1 MSLRKKLSNWFS
13 FQLDEFQIQA
23 MQAIEDGKSVIV
35 CAPTGSGTP
44 AVAEFAVRRAIET
57 GRRCFYT
64 TPLKALSNQKF
75 HDFRREFGDDAVG
88 LLTGDV
94 SVNRAA
100 SVVVMTTEVYRNM
113 LYGTSLGEVERNL
126 YGVQAVVL
134 DECHYMNDPERGTVW
149 EESIIYSP
157 PDVQMVALSAT
168 VANAE
173 DLRAWF
179 EFTHGPTDL
188 VTSTHRPVPLRH
200 YYFKGAR
207 SGLLFDKDGKLN
219 ERWKRAAIPTARK
232 GFRRRPKAESDE
244 IPRPDEVVMDL
255 EREDMLPA
263 IYFLFSRK
271 GCELAM
277 DRCRGRLKDSREVRE
292 EREDAIDAIL
302 REHPALENH
311 GHLGALY
318 EGLAVHH
325 AGLLPAWKAVVER
338 LFQKGLIKVVF
349 ATETLAAGINM
360 PARATVISCISKYT
374 GDGHRLLSASEF
386 LQMSGRAG
394 RRGMDKVGYVMV
406 VNHPKEMVT
415 AVAKLA
421 RSEADPLD
429 SNFRPGYGMVLNLL
443 QRHSLENCRLL
454 VEKSFGKFLAEHRGG
469 GQGFHQAQKR
479 LEELSRPLCPGELGD
494 LPAYRKSLERDESL
508 RKQIHGLSKAPKG
521 SVKYEIL
528 RMKAERERVFD
539 RIQASP
545 CNGCSKIAPCVEQ
558 QHRRRDLEQFLK
570 RAGSGSKDT
579 PYWGQFL
586 ALCKVLMRLDYL
598 DEIPASSEGPR
609 DMRPTYKGEVAAALR
624 ASNTILLC
632 EVIFAGVLDTLEATE
647 IAAVLT
653 CMVNEELRAL
663 EGLRL
668 KARRYI
674 AEALNECRAIAT
686 DLERLQRQQSV
697 DVPCAVVTSYAPLA
711 YQWANG
717 CTWEELIE
725 LSGLEGGDLIR
736 ALRRTLDVSRQLSF
750 VPGIPGQL
758 AEKCRQIEPLILRD
772 ELRESLSAMDS

>member
-1 MSLRKKLSNWFS
+1 MDPQDWFS
-13 FQLDEFQIQA
+13 FPLDDFQIQA
-23 MQAIEDGKSVIV
+23 MKSIDEGRSVIV
-35 CAPTGSGTP
+35 CAPTGSGKT
-44 AVAEFAVRRAIET
+44 AVAEFAVRRAIAG

-75 HDFRREFGDDAVG
+75 HDFRAEFGEAAVG

-100 SVVVMTTEVYRNM
+100 AVVVMTTEVYRNM

-157 PDVQMVALSAT
+157 PEVQLIALSAT
-168 VANAE
+168 VANAD

-179 EFTHGPTDL
+179 EFTHGPTEL
-188 VTSTHRPVPLRH
+188 VVSNHRPVPLRH
-200 YYFKGAR
+200 YYFKGSR
-207 SGLLFDKDGKLN
+207 SGLLFDKEGKLQ
-219 ERWKRAAIPTARK
+219 ERWKKAAIPTARK

-244 IPRPDEVVMDL
+244 IPRPDDVVVDL
-255 EREDMLPA
+255 DREDMLPA

-277 DRCRGRLKDSREVRE
+277 DRCRGRLPDNRQMRE
-292 EREDAIDAIL
+292 EREDAIDDML
-302 REHPALENH
+302 REHPTLQNH

-325 AGLLPAWKAVVER
+325 AGLLPAWKSVVER
-338 LFQKGLIKVVF
+338 LFQRGLIKVVF

-374 GDGHRLLSASEF
+374 GDGHRLLTASEF

-394 RRGMDKVGYVMV
+394 RRGMDKVGYVMI

-415 AVAKLA
+415 AVSKLA

-443 QRHSLENCRLL
+443 QRHSLESCREL

-469 GQGFHQAQKR
+469 GQGFRHAQGR
-479 LEELSRPLCPGELGD
+479 LEELSKPLCPGELGD
-494 LPAYRKSLERDESL
+494 LGAYRKSLERDESL
-508 RKQIHGLSKAPKG
+508 RKQIHGLSKAPKHG

-528 RMKAERERVFD
+528 RMKADRERLHKKMD
-539 RIQASP
+539 ESP
-545 CNGCSKIAPCVEQ
+545 CNGCPKMAPCAEQ

-570 RAGSGSKDT
+570 RAGGGKET

-586 ALCKVLMRLDYL
+586 ALCKVLTRLDYL
-598 DEIPASSEGPR
+598 D
-609 DMRPTYKGEVAAALR
+609 DYKPTYKGEVAATLR

-632 EVIFAGVLDTLEATE
+632 EVIFAGVLDTLEVTE
-647 IAAVLT
+647 IVAVLT
-653 CMVNEELRAL
+653 CLVNEEMRAL
-663 EGLRL
+663 ENLRL
-668 KARRYI
+668 KPKRYVLQ
-674 AEALNECRAIAT
+674 ALQECRAIAG
-686 DLERLQRQQSV
+686 DLEKLQRQQSV
-697 DVPCAVVTSYAPLA
+697 DAPCEVVMNYAPLA
-711 YQWANG
+711 YEWANG
-717 CTWEELIE
+717 CTWLELID

-736 ALRRTLDVSRQLSF
+736 ALRRTLDVSRQLTF
-750 VPGIPGQL
+750 VPGIPAQL
-758 AEKCRQIEPLILRD
+758 ADKVRQIEPLLLRD
-772 ELRESLSAMDS
+772 EVRDSLSALDS

>member
-1 MSLRKKLSNWFS
+1 
-13 FQLDEFQIQA
+13 
-23 MQAIEDGKSVIV
+23 MQAIEDGRSVIV
-35 CAPTGSGTP
+35 CAPTGSGKT

-75 HDFRREFGDDAVG
+75 HDFRAEFGDAAVG

-94 SVNRAA
+94 SVNRGA

-157 PDVQMVALSAT
+157 AQVQLIALSAT

-179 EFTHGPTDL
+179 EFTHGPTEL
-188 VTSTHRPVPLRH
+188 VTSNHRPVPLRH
-200 YYFKGAR
+200 FYFKGNR
-207 SGLLFDKDGKLN
+207 SGLLFDKEGKLH

-244 IPRPDEVVMDL
+244 IPRPDEVVADL
-255 EREDMLPA
+255 DREDMLPA

-277 DRCRGRLKDSREVRE
+277 DRCRGRLKDSPAVRE

-302 REHPALENH
+302 RDHPSLQDH

-338 LFQKGLIKVVF
+338 LFQRGLIKVVF

-394 RRGMDKVGYVMV
+394 RRGMDKVGFVMV

-443 QRHSLENCRLL
+443 QRHSLESCKEL
-454 VEKSFGKFLAEHRGG
+454 VEKSFGKFLVEQRGG
-469 GQGFHQAQKR
+469 GQGFHHAQQR
-479 LEELSRPLCPGELGD
+479 LQELSRPLCPGEIGD

-508 RKQIHGLSKAPKG
+508 RKQIHGLSKAPKQG
-521 SVKYEIL
+521 AVKYEIL
-528 RMKAERERVFD
+528 RMKAD
-539 RIQASP
+539 RDRMHNRILESP
-545 CNGCSKIAPCVEQ
+545 CNGCPKMAPCAEQ
-558 QHRRRDLEQFLK
+558 QHRRRDLESFLK

-586 ALCKVLMRLDYL
+586 SLCKVLTRLDYL
-598 DEIPASSEGPR
+598 D
-609 DMRPTYKGEVAAALR
+609 DYRPTYKGEAAAALR

-632 EVIFAGVLDTLEATE
+632 EVAFAGVFDTLEVTE

-653 CMVNEELRAL
+653 CLVNEEMRAL
-663 EGLRL
+663 ENLRL
-668 KARRYI
+668 KAKRYI
-674 AEALNECRAIAT
+674 AEALNECRAIAA
-686 DLERLQRQQSV
+686 DVERLQRQQGV
-697 DVPCAVVTSYAPLA
+697 DVPCSVVTAYAPLA

-717 CTWEELIE
+717 CTWDELIE

-736 ALRRTLDVSRQLSF
+736 TLRRTLDVSRQLSF
-750 VPGIPGQL
+750 VPGIPAQL

-772 ELRESLSAMDS
+772 EVRDSLSAMDS

>member
-1 MSLRKKLSNWFS
+1 MNPQDWFK
-13 FQLDEFQIQA
+13 FPLDDFQIQA
-23 MQAIEDGKSVIV
+23 MQSIDQGRSVIV
-35 CAPTGSGTP
+35 CAPTGSGKT
-44 AVAEFAVRRAIET
+44 AVAEFAVQRALST
-57 GRRCFYT
+57 QRRCFYT

-75 HDFRREFGDDAVG
+75 HDFREQYGEAAVG

-94 SVNRAA
+94 SVNRNAP
-100 SVVVMTTEVYRNM
+100 VVVMTTEVYRNM

-157 PDVQMVALSAT
+157 PEVQLIALSAT
-168 VANAE
+168 VANAD

-179 EFTHGPTDL
+179 EFTHGSTEL
-188 VTSTHRPVPLRH
+188 VVSNHRPVPLRH

-207 SGLLFDKDGKLN
+207 SGLLFDKEGKLQ

-232 GFRRRPKAESDE
+232 GFRRRPKAETEE
-244 IPRPDEVVMDL
+244 IPRPDEVVVDL
-255 EREDMLPA
+255 DREDMLPA

-277 DRCRGRLKDSREVRE
+277 DRCRGRLKDTRDVRE
-292 EREDAIDAIL
+292 EREDAIEAL
-302 REHPALENH
+302 LQEHPTLQNH

-325 AGLLPAWKAVVER
+325 AGLLPAWKSVVER
-338 LFQKGLIKVVF
+338 LFQRGLIKVVF

-374 GDGHRLLSASEF
+374 GDGHRLLTASEF

-394 RRGMDKVGYVMV
+394 RRGMDKVGYVMI

-443 QRHSLENCRLL
+443 QRHSLESCKEL

-469 GQGFHQAQKR
+469 GQGFRHAQQR
-479 LEELSRPLCPGELGD
+479 LEELSKPLCPGELGD
-494 LPAYRKSLERDESL
+494 LSAYRKSCERDESL
-508 RKQIHGLSKAPKG
+508 RKQIHGLSKAPKHG

-528 RMKAERERVFD
+528 RMKADRERVH
-539 RIQASP
+539 RKIEESP
-545 CNGCSKIAPCVEQ
+545 CNGCPKMAPCAEQ
-558 QHRRRDLEQFLK
+558 QYRRRDLEQFLK
-570 RAGSGSKDT
+570 RAGSSGKDT

-586 ALCKVLMRLDYL
+586 ALCKVLTRLDYL
-598 DEIPASSEGPR
+598 D
-609 DMRPTYKGEVAAALR
+609 DYKPTYKGEVAAALR

-632 EVIFAGVLDTLEATE
+632 EVIFAGVLDTLEVTE
-647 IAAVLT
+647 IVAVLT
-653 CMVNEELRAL
+653 CLVNEESRAL
-663 EGLRL
+663 ENLRL
-668 KARRYI
+668 KPKRYVQQ
-674 AEALNECRAIAT
+674 ALQECRAIAG
-686 DLERLQRQQSV
+686 DLEKIQRQQSV
-697 DVPCAVVTSYAPLA
+697 DVPCAVVVNYAPLA
-711 YQWANG
+711 YMWANG
-717 CTWEELIE
+717 CTWLELIE
-725 LSGLEGGDLIR
+725 TSGLEGGDLIR
-736 ALRRTLDVSRQLSF
+736 ALRRTLDVSRQLGF
-750 VPGIPGQL
+750 VPGIPGTL
-758 AEKCRQIEPLILRD
+758 AEKVRQIEPLILRD
-772 ELRESLSAMDS
+772 EVRDSLSALDS

>member
-1 MSLRKKLSNWFS
+1 MTLEQKLSDWFP
-13 FQLDEFQIQA
+13 FQLDEFQISAMNSINQA
-23 MQAIEDGKSVIV
+23 RSVIV
-35 CAPTGSGTP
+35 CAPTGSGKT

-75 HDFRREFGDDAVG
+75 HDFRREFGDAAVG

-100 SVVVMTTEVYRNM
+100 AVVVMTTEVYRNM

-157 PDVQMVALSAT
+157 PEVQLIALSAT
-168 VANAE
+168 VANAD

-179 EFTHGPTDL
+179 EFTHGDTDL
-188 VTSTHRPVPLRH
+188 VVSHHRPVPLRH
-200 YYFKGAR
+200 YYFKGQR
-207 SGLLFDKDGKLN
+207 SGLLFDKEGKLQ
-219 ERWKRAAIPTARK
+219 ERWKRAAMPTARK
-232 GFRRRPKAESDE
+232 GFRRRPKSEGEDMV
-244 IPRPDEVVMDL
+244 RPEDVVLDL
-255 EREDMLPA
+255 EHEDMLPA

-271 GCELAM
+271 GCEAAM
-277 DRCRGRLKDSREVRE
+277 ERCRGRMPDDKARRE
-292 EREDAIDAIL
+292 EREDAIAALLD
-302 REHPALENH
+302 EHPTLETHNHLPALF
-311 GHLGALY
+311 

-325 AGLLPAWKAVVER
+325 AGLLPAWKSVVER
-338 LFQKGLIKVVF
+338 LFQRGLIKCVF

-374 GDGHRLLSASEF
+374 GDGHRLLTASEF

-406 VNHPKEMVT
+406 VHHPKEMVT

-443 QRHSLENCRLL
+443 QRHSLESCRQL

-469 GQGFHQAQKR
+469 GEGMKQAQQR
-479 LEELSRPLCPGELGD
+479 LQDLQKPLCPGELGD
-494 LPAYRKSLERDESL
+494 LPTFRKNLERDESL
-508 RKQIHGLSKAPKG
+508 RRQIQGLAKSPKHGSA
-521 SVKYEIL
+521 KYEIL
-528 RMKAERERVFD
+528 RMKADRD
-539 RIQASP
+539 RIQGKLHESP
-545 CNGCSKIAPCVEQ
+545 CNQCPKIAPCAEQ
-558 QHRRRDLEQFLK
+558 THRRRDLEHFLK
-570 RAGSGSKDT
+570 KAGAGTKDT

-586 ALCKVLMRLDYL
+586 ALCTVLERLDYL
-598 DEIPASSEGPR
+598 HDYK
-609 DMRPTYKGEVAAALR
+609 PTYKGEVAAALR

-632 EVIFAGVLDTLEATE
+632 EVIFAGVLETLEVTE
-647 IAAVLT
+647 IVAVLT
-653 CMVNEELRAL
+653 CLCNEELRAL
-663 EGLRL
+663 EQLRL
-668 KARRYI
+668 KPERYV
-674 AEALNECRAIAT
+674 AEALNECRLIAT
-686 DLERLQRQQSV
+686 DVEKLQRRQNV
-697 DVPCAVVTSYAPLA
+697 DVPCTVVAAFAPLA

-717 CTWEELIE
+717 CTWLELIE

-736 ALRRTLDVSRQLSF
+736 SLRRTLDVARQLSF
-750 VPGIPGQL
+750 VPGIPPQL
-758 AEKCRQIEPLILRD
+758 AEKARQIELLILRD
-772 ELRESLSAMDS
+772 ELRDSLSALDS

>member
-1 MSLRKKLSNWFS
+1 M
-13 FQLDEFQIQA
+13 
-23 MQAIEDGKSVIV
+23 IV
-35 CAPTGSGTP
+35 CAPTGSGKT
-44 AVAEFAVRRAIET
+44 AVAEFAVRRAIAG

-75 HDFRREFGDDAVG
+75 HDFRKEFGDAAVG

-100 SVVVMTTEVYRNM
+100 PVVVMTTEVYRNM

-157 PDVQMVALSAT
+157 PEVQLIALSAT

-179 EFTHGPTDL
+179 EFTHGSTDL
-188 VTSTHRPVPLRH
+188 VVSNHRPVPLRH
-200 YYFKGAR
+200 YYFKGTR
-207 SGLLFDKDGKLN
+207 SGLLFDKEGKLQ
-219 ERWKRAAIPTARK
+219 ERWKKAAVPTARK
-232 GFRRRPKAESDE
+232 GFRRRPKAESEE
-244 IPRPDEVVMDL
+244 IPRPDDVVVDL
-255 EREDMLPA
+255 DREDMLPA
-263 IYFLFSRK
+263 IYFVFSRK

-277 DRCRGRLKDSREVRE
+277 DRCRGRLADHRETRE
-292 EREDAIDAIL
+292 EREQAIEDML
-302 REHPALENH
+302 REHPTLQNH

-318 EGLAVHH
+318 EGVAVHH
-325 AGLLPAWKAVVER
+325 AGLLPAWKSVVER
-338 LFQKGLIKVVF
+338 LFQRGLIKVVF

-374 GDGHRLLSASEF
+374 GDGHRLLTASEF

-394 RRGMDKVGYVMV
+394 RRGMDKVGYVMIV
-406 VNHPKEMVT
+406 HHPKEMVT

-443 QRHSLENCRLL
+443 QRHSLESCREL

-469 GQGFHQAQKR
+469 GQGFRHAQGR
-479 LEELSRPLCPGELGD
+479 LEELSKPLCPGELGD

-508 RKQIHGLSKAPKG
+508 RKQIHGLSKAPKHG

-528 RMKAERERVFD
+528 RMKADRERLHKKMD
-539 RIQASP
+539 ESP
-545 CNGCSKIAPCVEQ
+545 CNGCPKIAPCAEQ

-570 RAGSGSKDT
+570 RAGGSKET

-586 ALCKVLMRLDYL
+586 ALCKVLTRLDYL
-598 DEIPASSEGPR
+598 DEYKT
-609 DMRPTYKGEVAAALR
+609 TYKGEVAAALR
-624 ASNTILLC
+624 ATNTILLC
-632 EVIFAGVLDTLEATE
+632 EVIFAGVLDTLEVTE

-653 CMVNEELRAL
+653 CLVNEDMRAL
-663 EGLRL
+663 ENLRL
-668 KARRYI
+668 KPKRYVLQ
-674 AEALNECRAIAT
+674 ALQECRAIAG
-686 DLERLQRQQSV
+686 DLEKLQRQQSV
-697 DVPCAVVTSYAPLA
+697 DAPCEVVVNYAPLA
-711 YQWANG
+711 YEWANG
-717 CTWEELIE
+717 CTWLELME
-725 LSGLEGGDLIR
+725 LSGLEGGDLVR
-736 ALRRTLDVSRQLSF
+736 ALRRTLDVSRQLGF
-750 VPGIPGQL
+750 VGGVPAQL

-772 ELRESLSAMDS
+772 EVRDSLSALDS